1 VRAANESTTRHRRVK
16 AVRKRV
22 SLFPEFTVFCLIFL
36 LLPGLMACG
45 RKEEAPPARE
55 VVRPVKMLT
64 VAAPGA
70 AREISFPGRVRAS
83 RRVELSFKV
92 SGPLIE
98 LPAEEGQAMGRGAL
112 LARIDP
118 RDFETRVAGIESRI
132 GEAKAQLEAMEVGA
146 RPEDLAILEAEVDA
160 AEALTLNAEQQY
172 QRYRDL
178 YVKRQV
184 SKADFDRYKSE
195 YDMARAQLATSV
207 QNFEKG
213 RTGARKEDID
223 AQKARI
229 RGLESDLKGATDALG
244 DTFLKAPFDGLVAKR
259 YVDNF
264 TEVLAKEAIVSFQ
277 DVSRVEVLIDVPEM
291 TMASIRKSKAKAA
304 TAEFAS
310 APGRRF
316 DLTMKEYAT
325 AADSRTQTYQVVLE
339 MAQPEGVNILPGMTA
354 TVAGQASVGGSVSV
368 IVPTSAV
375 FANET
380 GGSQVWVIDR
390 ESLTVA
396 MRKVTTGE
404 LTGSEEIEIV
414 EGVEPG
420 ETIAVTGVTRLRGGD
435 RVRDLAET
443 EGYGR

>member
-1 VRAANESTTRHRRVK
+1 M
-16 AVRKRV
+16 
-22 SLFPEFTVFCLIFL
+22 SLLQKFSVFSLAFI
-36 LLPGLMACG
+36 LLPGVSSCG
-45 RKEEAPPARE
+45 RKKEEPPAKE

-64 VAAPGA
+64 VAAAGTS
-70 AREISFPGRVRAS
+70 RGISYPGRVRAS
-83 RRVELSFKV
+83 QRVELSFKV
-92 SGPLIE
+92 SGPLLE
-98 LPAEEGQAMGRGAL
+98 LPAEEGQASGKGTL

-118 RDFETRVAGIESRI
+118 RDFETRIAGIESRI
-132 GEAKAQLEAMEVGA
+132 SEAQAQLDAMETGA
-146 RPEDLAILEAEVDA
+146 RPEDLRILEAEVEA

-172 QRYRDL
+172 GRYRDL

-195 YDMARAQLATSV
+195 YDMARAQLNTSV
-207 QNFEKG
+207 QNLEKG

-229 RGLESDLKGATDALG
+229 RGFESDLKGARDALE
-244 DTFLKAPFDGLVAKR
+244 DTHLRAPFDGLVAKR

-264 TEVLAKEAIVSFQ
+264 TEVRAKDPIVSFQ
-277 DVSRVEVLIDVPEM
+277 DVSRIEVLVDVPEM
-291 TMASIRKSKAKAA
+291 AMAMIRKGGKIAA

-316 DLTMKEYAT
+316 ELILKEYA
-325 AADSRTQTYQVVLE
+325 ADADSRTQTYQVVLE
-339 MAQPEGVNILPGMTA
+339 MPQPQGVDILPGMTA
-354 TVAGQASVGGSVSV
+354 TVVGQSKVDENMPV
-368 IVPTSAV
+368 IVPTSAI

-380 GGSQVWVIDR
+380 GGSQIWVIDR
-390 ESLTVA
+390 DSMTVS
-396 MRKVTTGE
+396 MKKVTTGE

-420 ETIAVTGVTRLRGGD
+420 ETVAVTGVTQLRSGD
-435 RVRDLAET
+435 RVRDLAEM

>member
-1 VRAANESTTRHRRVK
+1 
-16 AVRKRV
+16 
-22 SLFPEFTVFCLIFL
+22 
-36 LLPGLMACG
+36 
-45 RKEEAPPARE
+45 
-55 VVRPVKMLT
+55 
-64 VAAPGA
+64 
-70 AREISFPGRVRAS
+70 
-83 RRVELSFKV
+83 VELSFKV

-98 LPAEEGQAMGRGAL
+98 LPAEEGQAMRRGDL

-132 GEAKAQLEAMEVGA
+132 GEAKAQLEAMEIGA
-146 RPEDLAILEAEVDA
+146 RPEDLAILEAEVNA

-207 QNFEKG
+207 QNLEKG
-213 RTGARKEDID
+213 KTGARKEDID

-229 RGLESDLKGATDALG
+229 RGFEADLKGASDALG
-244 DTFLKAPFDGLVAKR
+244 DTFLKAPFDGLAARR

-264 TEVLAKEAIVSFQ
+264 TEVRAKEPIVSFQ
-277 DVSRVEVLIDVPEM
+277 DVSRVEVLVDVPEM
-291 TMASIRKSKAKAA
+291 TMATIRGGGKVAA

-316 DLTMKEYAT
+316 DLSMKEYAT
-325 AADSRTQTYQVVLE
+325 DADPRTQTYQIVLE
-339 MAQPEGVNILPGMTA
+339 MDQPQGVAILPGMTA
-354 TVAGQASVGGSVSV
+354 TVAGRAEVEEDLPV
-368 IVPTSAV
+368 IVPATAI

-380 GGSQVWVIDR
+380 GGSQVWIIER
-390 ESLTVA
+390 ESMTVS

-404 LTGSEEIEIV
+404 LTGSDEIEIV
-414 EGVEPG
+414 EGVETG
-420 ETIAVTGVTRLRGGD
+420 ETVAVTGVTQLREGD
-435 RVRDLAET
+435 KVRDLTEM
-443 EGYGR
+443 EGYDR